1 MKASL
6 RQKLM
11 DMAKE
16 RGDFLA
22 SAETAL
28 EEGRQEDYA
37 SAMEKVTNLNGEM
50 GRVQALIQEQ
60 DRKALEG
67 PAPGAA
73 EVRDMAEER
82 GALLMKGDPV
92 TFSVHE
98 IRRAVMNESV
108 TAAPS
113 GTTLATGTLVEPT
126 GAGSNIRDP
135 LGNGVSSIV
144 DQVYVQDL
152 TGMGAFMEPYVISEL
167 EASSGRV
174 EALAGTAR
182 PQSVDPAFGIAEIK
196 PYELNVTTFVDR
208 NISRLSPANYYDK
221 IFGMAMRAMR
231 RKLAG
236 FIVNG
241 DGETSHVMH
250 GIKTALNKAGN
261 PIYATQNVSGVD
273 VDLLDTLYF
282 AYGSSSEMGPRAR
295 LLLTKQDLKALG
307 ALRGT
312 NEKRRLLEVTPDA
325 GNPNTGAIR
334 DGGMVLS
341 YTICP
346 DLTSLAGAPA
356 GEADLQTM
364 LYGDPM
370 NYELGLFG
378 GDTVRVDESVKAVE
392 RMVAILGDAMVGGN
406 LIVDKGFVVATV
418 PKSGGTAAG

>member
-11 DMAKE
+11 DMARE
-16 RGDFLA
+16 RGDFLS
-22 SAETAL
+22 SAEAAL
-28 EEGRQEDYA
+28 EEGRQEDYT
-37 SAMEKVTNLNGEM
+37 SAMERVANLNGEM
-50 GRVQALIQEQ
+50 GRIQALIQEQ

-67 PAPGAA
+67 PAHGAA
-73 EVRDMAEER
+73 EARDQASER
-82 GALLMKGDPV
+82 GALLMRGEPV
-92 TFSVHE
+92 TFSVNE
-98 IRRAVMNESV
+98 IRRAVMNE
-108 TAAPS
+108 TTTPAGA
-113 GTTLATGTLVEPT
+113 TLATGSLVEPT

-167 EASSGRV
+167 EANSGKV
-174 EALAGTAR
+174 ETLAGTAR
-182 PQSVDPAFGIAEIK
+182 AQSVDPSFGIAEIK
-196 PYELNVTTFVDR
+196 PIELNVTTFVDR

-241 DGETSHVMH
+241 DNESGHVMH
-250 GIKTALNKAGN
+250 GIKTALNKAGK
-261 PIYATQNVSGVD
+261 PIYATQNVTGVD

-282 AYGSSSEMGPRAR
+282 AYGSSSEMGPHAR

-312 NEKRRLLEVTPDA
+312 NEKRRLLEITPDA
-325 GNPNTGAIR
+325 GNPNTGVIR

-346 DLTSLAGAPA
+346 DLTSLSGVSAGST
-356 GEADLQTM
+356 DLQTM
-364 LYGDPM
+364 LYGDPL

-378 GDTVRVDESVKAVE
+378 GYTVRVDESVKAVE

-418 PKSGGTAAG
+418 PKSSGAEG

>member
-16 RGDFLA
+16 RGDFLT

-28 EEGRQEDYA
+28 KEGRQEDYDA
-37 SAMEKVTNLNGEM
+37 AYEKVTNLNGEM
-50 GRVQALIQEQ
+50 SRIQALIQEQ

-82 GALLMKGDPV
+82 GALLMKGEPV
-92 TFSVHE
+92 TFSVNE
-98 IRRAVMNESV
+98 IRRAVMNETTV
-108 TAAPS
+108 TTPT

-167 EASSGRV
+167 EANSGKV
-174 EALAGTAR
+174 ETLAGTAR
-182 PQSVDPAFGIAEIK
+182 AQSVDPAFGIAEIK
-196 PYELNVTTFVDR
+196 PIELNVTTFVDR

-221 IFGMAMRAMR
+221 ISGMAMRAMR
-231 RKLAG
+231 RRLAG

-241 DGETSHVMH
+241 DNETSHVMH
-250 GIKTALNKAGN
+250 GIKTALNKAGKT
-261 PIYATQNVSGVD
+261 IYATQNVSGVD

-312 NEKRRLLEVTPDA
+312 NEKRRLLEITPDA
-325 GNPNTGAIR
+325 GNPNTGTIR

-346 DLTSLAGAPA
+346 DLTSLAGAAA
-356 GEADLQTM
+356 GSTDLQTM

-378 GDTVRVDESVKAVE
+378 GYTVRVDESVKAVE

-418 PKSGGTAAG
+418 PKSSGAAG

>member
-22 SAETAL
+22 SAEAAL

-50 GRVQALIQEQ
+50 ERVQALIQEQ

-67 PAPGAA
+67 PAPTGAEA
-73 EVRDMAEER
+73 RDMAEER
-82 GALLMKGDPV
+82 GALLMRGEEVIFPV
-92 TFSVHE
+92 NE
-98 IRRAVMNESV
+98 IRRAVMNDA
-108 TAAPS
+108 T

-144 DQVYVQDL
+144 EQVYVQDL

-167 EASSGRV
+167 EANAGKV
-174 EALAGTAR
+174 EELAGKAR
-182 PQSVDPAFGIAEIK
+182 AVSTDPAFGVAEIK

-208 NISRLSPANYYDK
+208 NISRLSPANYYEK

-241 DGETSHVMH
+241 DGEASHVMH

-261 PIYATQNVSGVD
+261 PIYATQNVTGVD

-282 AYGSSSEMGPRAR
+282 AYGSSTEMGPRAR

-307 ALRGT
+307 ALRGL
-312 NEKRRLLEVTPDA
+312 NEKLRLLEITPDA
-325 GNPNTGAIR
+325 GNPNTGTIR
-334 DGGMVLS
+334 DGGMVLA

-346 DLTSLAGAPA
+346 DLTSLTGVSSG
-356 GEADLQTM
+356 GEAVQTM

-378 GDTVRVDESVKAVE
+378 GYTVRVDESVKAVE
-392 RMVAILGDAMVGGN
+392 RMVAILGDAVVGGN

-418 PKSGGTAAG
+418 PAGAAG

>member
-1 MKASL
+1 
-6 RQKLM
+6 M

-378 GDTVRVDESVKAVE
+378 GYTVRVDESVKAVE

>member
-28 EEGRQEDYA
+28 EEGRQEDYDA
-37 SAMEKVTNLNGEM
+37 AYEKVTNLNGEM
-50 GRVQALIQEQ
+50 SRIQALIQEQ

-82 GALLMKGDPV
+82 GSLLMKGDSV
-92 TFSVHE
+92 TFSVNE
-98 IRRAVMNESV
+98 IRRAVLNE
-108 TAAPS
+108 TTPS

-135 LGNGVSSIV
+135 LGSGVSSIV

-167 EASSGRV
+167 EANSGKV
-174 EALAGTAR
+174 EVLAGTAR
-182 PQSVDPAFGIAEIK
+182 AQSVDPAFGIAEIK
-196 PYELNVTTFVDR
+196 PIELNVTTFVDR
-208 NISRLSPANYYDK
+208 NISRLSPANYYGK

-231 RKLAG
+231 RRLAG

-241 DGETSHVMH
+241 DNESSHVMH

-282 AYGSSSEMGPRAR
+282 AYGSSSEMGPHAR

-312 NEKRRLLEVTPDA
+312 NEKRRLLEITPDA
-325 GNPNTGAIR
+325 GNPNTGTIR

-346 DLTSLAGAPA
+346 DLTSLAGATA
-356 GEADLQTM
+356 GSADLQTM

-378 GDTVRVDESVKAVE
+378 GYTVRVDESVKAVE

-418 PKSGGTAAG
+418 PKSGGAAG